1 MLKNKDSYKCKSGI
15 DRDEQRE
22 EALEPSTSSG
32 TKKATAGETE
42 ITDDDL

>member
-22 EALEPSTSSG
+22 EPLEPSSSSG
-32 TKKATAGETE
+32 AKKATVNERE